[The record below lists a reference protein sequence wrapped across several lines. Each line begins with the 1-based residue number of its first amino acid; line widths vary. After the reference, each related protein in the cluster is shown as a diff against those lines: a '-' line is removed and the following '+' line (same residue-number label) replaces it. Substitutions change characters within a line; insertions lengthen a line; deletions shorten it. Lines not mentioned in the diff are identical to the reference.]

1 MARQTDRD
9 RILVVDDAPDMLEIL
24 QRNLTAEGYDVLTA
38 RGAADAIGIIEQA
51 PPDLVITDMKMPV
64 VNGLDVVRHVR
75 RNCRDTEVMMITGYA
90 TIEGAVEAVKSGADA
105 YLPKPFSDEE
115 LLDAVRRALDKLRA
129 RRAMRLEPENGT
141 HAQHGLLG
149 ESECM
154 RDVWRAIGKAAR
166 TADTVLICGESGTGK
181 EMVARAIHYGGERA
195 AAPFVPVN
203 CAGIPEGLL
212 ESELFGHVKG
222 AFTGASESRAGF
234 FQAADGGTV
243 FLDEVGDTS
252 ASMQAKLLRVLED
265 KEVCMVGSSR
275 SRRVDV
281 RIVAATNRD
290 LLGLVSKGLFRE
302 DLYYR
307 LLVIRIDLPPLRD
320 RGDDILLLTRHF
332 NVRYAKELGRKPPEL
347 SDLGLEALRSYH
359 WPGNVRELQNV
370 IRRLLVMNEA
380 DRINVADLPSLMRA
394 GPLPAAEFGRPLREV
409 EAEYIR
415 NVLASVG
422 GNRTRAAQVLGID
435 RKTLR
440 RKLEQGS

>member
-1 MARQTDRD
+1 VARRAGKEL
-9 RILVVDDAPDMLEIL
+9 ILVVDDAPDMLEIL

-38 RGAADAIGIIEQA
+38 QGAADAIGLMGQT
-51 PPDLVITDMKMPV
+51 PPDLVITDLKMPS
-64 VNGLDVVRHVR
+64 VNGLDLVRHVR
-75 RNCRDTEVMMITGYA
+75 QNCRDTEVMMITGYA
-90 TIEGAVEAVKSGADA
+90 TIEGAVEAVKSGAEA
-105 YLPKPFSDEE
+105 YLPKPFSDQE
-115 LLDAVRRALDKLRA
+115 LLSAVGHALDKLRA
-129 RRAMRLEPENGT
+129 RRAMRQEPEDET

-181 EMVARAIHYGGERA
+181 EMVARAIHYGGQRSS
-195 AAPFVPVN
+195 APFVPVN

-212 ESELFGHVKG
+212 ESELFGHLKG
-222 AFTGASESRAGF
+222 AFTGATESRAGF

-265 KEVCMVGSSR
+265 GEVCMVGSSR
-275 SRRVDV
+275 PRRVDV

-290 LLGLVSKGLFRE
+290 LLGLVNKGLFRE

-320 RGDDILLLTRHF
+320 RGDDILLLLRHF
-332 NVRYAKELGRKPPEL
+332 ATRSSEELGRKPPEF
-347 SDLGLEALRSYH
+347 SDPVLEALRNYH

-370 IRRLLVMNEA
+370 VRRLLVMNEA
-380 DRINVADLPSLMRA
+380 DRIDMVDLPSLMRA
-394 GPLPAAEFGRPLREV
+394 DSLPAAQFGRPLREV

-422 GNRTRAAQVLGID
+422 GNRTRAARILGID

-440 RKLEQGS
+440 RKLEHGA